1 MLVEQMNKNTVK
13 PQRGDILVGGNYDFG
28 ENMYSFQHI
37 TPLGF
42 DGIFISFSTNILLR
56 RGLTVFSSV
65 FLPTYHSVG
74 VLK

>member
-42 DGIFISFSTNILLR
+42 SGILFIPFLPIYHPSAVCRLDSYILATNI
-56 RGLTVFSSV
+56 
-65 FLPTYHSVG
+65 
-74 VLK
+74 